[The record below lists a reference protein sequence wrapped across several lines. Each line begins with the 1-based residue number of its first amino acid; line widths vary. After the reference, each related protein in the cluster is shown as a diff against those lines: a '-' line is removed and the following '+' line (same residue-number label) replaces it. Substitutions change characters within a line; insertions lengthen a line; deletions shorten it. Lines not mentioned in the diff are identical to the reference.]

1 MQQNI
6 TTSPSGQLYVAQV
19 GIDMP
24 FSYVMFAIN
33 NTCSLL
39 KNKYSQAINKCAQG
53 IWQNQCC
60 VDTTAWEV
68 CLLLLPGD
76 VAVVFILSVV
86 CTSTT
91 NMTVSFRHRC
101 KCWEMQNDTSIH
113 MHAASRVL
121 LQQVCMASKH
131 HKQLRVTDALV
142 LYCLLELRFHSTMSA
157 SIDFCSS

>member
-1 MQQNI
+1 M
-6 TTSPSGQLYVAQV
+6 AQV

-68 CLLLLPGD
+68 RLLQLLL
-76 VAVVFILSVV
+76 I
-86 CTSTT
+86 
-91 NMTVSFRHRC
+91 
-101 KCWEMQNDTSIH
+101 SIA
-113 MHAASRVL
+113 MIVL
-121 LQQVCMASKH
+121 LAAVH
-131 HKQLRVTDALV
+131 
-142 LYCLLELRFHSTMSA
+142 EL
-157 SIDFCSS
+157 ILDV